1 MLTIFNFFF
10 FFKDGQKTLKHLLSW
25 LIDGSKVD
33 GSIPTNLQDSLTI
46 LEYLNLN
53 KTLSKMSNEKSIPL
67 IATLCDRVSC
77 LPETTVK
84 ER

>member
-1 MLTIFNFFF
+1 
-10 FFKDGQKTLKHLLSW
+10 LLSW

-33 GSIPTNLQDSLTI
+33 GSIPTTMQDSLTI
-46 LEYLNLN
+46 LEYLELN
-53 KTLSKMSNEKSIPL
+53 KKLSKMSNVKSIAH
-67 IATLCDRVSC
+67 IISLCDRVSC